1 MADWNGQ
8 YSGSQIDA
16 LLAKIDSSEVFTS
29 SLKSKLEGIA
39 AGAEVNV
46 QADWSQTD
54 DTADDYIKN
63 KPTIPTVPSAYASNP
78 AMDGSASPG
87 SSTDWARGDHVHP
100 SDTSKQNV
108 IDSSHK
114 LDSDNVSDASP
125 NTNKFVTAAE
135 KTKISNAFD
144 TAGTGLSKNGSTLN
158 HSNSVSQVTTESAL
172 KVKYDAQGHITG
184 SSSLSKSDIGL
195 SNVTNDAQVKKISSS
210 TSGDIMTWGGTTGDV
225 PADSGKSFE
234 TTLTAN
240 SDAKIPTSKAVAD
253 YIGTQYPKFTYVTE
267 SNVKYIAVDYGS

>member
-16 LLAKIDSSEVFTS
+16 LLAKINSSEVFTLA
-29 SLKSKLEGIA
+29 LKTKLEGIA

-87 SSTDWARGDHVHP
+87 SSADWARGDHVHP

-135 KTKISNAFD
+135 KTKIGNAVD
-144 TAGTGLSKNGSTLN
+144 TAGTGLSKTGSTFN

-184 SSSLSKSDIGL
+184 SSALTKSDISL
-195 SNVTNDAQVKKISSS
+195 SNVDNVKQVAGLA
-210 TSGDIMTWGGTTGDV
+210 SGTTQNNLVTWGANGYAVGDAGV
-225 PADSGKSFE
+225 AVE
-234 TTLTAN
+234 TTLTSN
-240 SDAKIPTSKAVAD
+240 SNAKVPTSKAVAD
-253 YIGTQYPKFTYVTE
+253 YVGSIYPRFTYVDG
-267 SNVKYIAVDYGS
+267 YIAIDYGS